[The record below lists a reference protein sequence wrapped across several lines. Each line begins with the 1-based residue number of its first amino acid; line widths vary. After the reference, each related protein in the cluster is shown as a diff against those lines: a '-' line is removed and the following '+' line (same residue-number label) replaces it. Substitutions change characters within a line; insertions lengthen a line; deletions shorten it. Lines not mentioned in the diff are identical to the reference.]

1 MAKTFQLNIQ
11 KSQIMAK
18 WLVIGEAGRAKI
30 SVNLYKNPHE
40 RAGIFFVSI
49 SIMIPHHIPHGTW
62 GEFGTA
68 RADCYG
74 LKMHFHDN
82 FFFPGARIVPPNSS
96 KNES

>member
-1 MAKTFQLNIQ
+1 MPTFPFHPLASLIR
-11 KSQIMAK
+11 
-18 WLVIGEAGRAKI
+18 VD
-30 SVNLYKNPHE
+30 LYKKTHE

-82 FFFPGARIVPPNSS
+82 YFFSRGQNRAPELV
-96 KNES
+96 KK